1 MGYLNPI
8 QLAALVIVGVLLVV
22 ADAHSR
28 QGTTWGEYHV
38 GSNHS
43 EVGYTDRTG
52 YHKFNENNTG
62 GGISYEV
69 SNNFEVGAGFF
80 KNSYN
85 NRSVYGGVDF
95 HTSRARYLSVG
106 VSLGPITGYKDTPQ
120 GNRWMVLP
128 NVVFGN
134 DKVRTKIGYIPGDVS
149 VMTLTVGIGF

>member
-8 QLAALVIVGVLLVV
+8 QLAALIIAGLLLVV
-22 ADAHSR
+22 ADAHSVHS
-28 QGTTWGEYHV
+28 QYWGEYHV

-43 EVGYTDRTG
+43 QPGYFDRNG
-52 YHKFNENNTG
+52 YREFNENNTG
-62 GGISYEV
+62 GGITYEID
-69 SNNFEVGAGFF
+69 NNVEVLGGFF

-85 NRSVYGGVDF
+85 NTAVYGGFDF
-95 HTSRARYLSVG
+95 HTSRARYVSVG
-106 VSLGPITGYKDTPQ
+106 VALGPITGYKDTPQ
-120 GNRWMVLP
+120 NAYWMVLP